1 VTWLVRRRLRIPLA
15 VALGLVA
22 LAGVVAV
29 VGRSAWVAAAEAR
42 GLLPCL
48 EGVET
53 GVCATG
59 AWSGFSADVTVFH
72 RWFTMALMVLPGVA
86 GAVVGAALF
95 GGELAQGTHVFAL
108 SQSVSRMRWF
118 GTGLLV
124 AGLPVAAAIALLT
137 PLAAWRT
144 APFADVVQRS
154 VLDVDVFLVSG
165 AVPAAYAVL
174 AFSVAAAAGLLLR
187 STAGA
192 LGLALAV
199 QVAVLL
205 ITSIALRPYYLPPE
219 RAVTPITT
227 ASVDSYALH
236 GSDLLRV
243 DGGYVDARG
252 RTVPY
257 AEVNSLPCPGE
268 QQEYADCLIAAGL
281 GGLYTDY
288 HPPSRYW
295 PFQAIESGLLLALAA
310 AALGAGLWGL
320 RRRVH

>member
-1 VTWLVRRRLRIPLA
+1 MTWLVWRRLRVPLA

-22 LAGVVAV
+22 LAAVVAV
-29 VGRSAWVAAAEAR
+29 VGRFAWVAAADAR

-48 EGVET
+48 GEQAT
-53 GVCATG
+53 GVCG
-59 AWSGFSADVTVFH
+59 SGVWSRFSADFGVFYN
-72 RWFTMALMVLPGVA
+72 WFTLALIALPGVA
-86 GAVVGAALF
+86 GAVVGAGLF
-95 GGELAQGTHVFAL
+95 GGELARGTHVFAL

-124 AGLPVAAAIALLT
+124 AGLPVAAAVALLT
-137 PLAAWRT
+137 PLAVWWAD
-144 APFADVVQRS
+144 PFDDVVHRS
-154 VLDVDVFLVSG
+154 VLGLDGFLVSG
-165 AVPAAYAVL
+165 VVPAVYTVL
-174 AFSVAAAAGLLLR
+174 AFSTAAVAGLLLR
-187 STAGA
+187 STVGA

-199 QVAVLL
+199 QVAVLV
-205 ITSIALRPYYLPPE
+205 ITSTALRPDYLPPE
-219 RAVTPITT
+219 RAVTPISAT
-227 ASVDSYALH
+227 SVDDYGPAEPDSLH
-236 GSDLLRV
+236 V
-243 DGGYVDARG
+243 DSGFIDARG

-257 AEVNSLPCPGE
+257 AEAGTVECYGE

-281 GGLYTDY
+281 SSFYTDY

>member
-1 VTWLVRRRLRIPLA
+1 MTWLVWRRLRVPLA

-29 VGRSAWVAAAEAR
+29 VGRFAWVAAADAR

-48 EGVET
+48 GEQGT
-53 GVCATG
+53 GVCESDV
-59 AWSGFSADVTVFH
+59 WSRFSADLGAFY
-72 RWFTMALMVLPGVA
+72 RWFTLALIALPGVA
-86 GAVVGAALF
+86 GAVVGAGLF
-95 GGELAQGTHVFAL
+95 GGELARGTHVFAL

-124 AGLPVAAAIALLT
+124 AGLPVAAAVALLT
-137 PLAAWRT
+137 PLAVWWAD
-144 APFADVVQRS
+144 PFDDVVHRS
-154 VLDVDVFLVSG
+154 VLAEGFLVSG
-165 AVPAAYAVL
+165 VVPAAYAVL

-187 STAGA
+187 STVGA

-205 ITSIALRPYYLPPE
+205 ITSTVLRPNYLPTE
-219 RAVTPITT
+219 RVVTPITAT
-227 ASVDSYALH
+227 SVDGYAPAEPDVLY
-236 GSDLLRV
+236 V

-257 AEVNSLPCPGE
+257 AEAGTVECYGE

-281 GGLYTDY
+281 SGFYTDY